1 MIKNVIFDI
10 GNVILNFNIPEVLR
24 AFTDNQEEQ
33 KFILDNIIN
42 SP

>member
-10 GNVILNFNIPEVLR
+10 GNVILNFNLSYVLP
-24 AFTDNQEEQ
+24 AFTDNQQEH

-42 SP
+42 